1 MELTNEKMTITADMV
16 NSFLATNNLDFDVE
30 MVPQYGKVGNEYIET
45 NSFVPMRMDNKQFLS
60 SGGLSKDFRPIQN
73 RDAFKLISDLSGVT
87 NVELKNCG
95 QWGNGAGVFAQV
107 SMGDI
112 SVGSRGDRVGKYL
125 SLVNSHDGSRALT
138 ILITPYRFFCMN
150 QIGKAV
156 NSARKSESTF
166 ISIRH
171 NASAEERMHELVRT
185 VHIADEVFQFSA
197 EVYNKMD
204 SLKINEEYVKET
216 LSRLFPLEHDEGRGK
231 TIWENRIKHIK
242 DRFYSAD
249 SGRIDRYTAWNLYN
263 AIQGTVQHDSK
274 NTLTKNRSV
283 LMGEIAKFSNESMT
297 TVLEVCSS
305 EHLPKSI
312 HDEID
317 ALIGC

>member
-1 MELTNEKMTITADMV
+1 MEQTNEKMIITSDMV
-16 NSFLATNNLDFDVE
+16 NSFLTTNNLDFEVH
-30 MVPQYGKVGNEYIET
+30 MIPQFGYVDGEYMPT
-45 NSFVPMRMDNKQFLS
+45 NSFVPMRNDTKQFLS
-60 SGGLSKDFRPIQN
+60 SGGFSKDFRPIQN
-73 RDAFKLISDLSGVT
+73 KDAFKLISDLSGVT
-87 NVELKNCG
+87 NVQLKNCG

-171 NASAEERMHELVRT
+171 NASAEERMNELVKT
-185 VHIADEVFQFSA
+185 VHIADEVFQYNA
-197 EVYNKMD
+197 EIYNKMD
-204 SLKINEEYVKET
+204 SMKINEEYVKET
-216 LSRLFPLEHDEGRGK
+216 LSKLFPLEHDDGRGR
-231 TIWENRIKHIK
+231 TIWENRIRHIK

-249 SGRIDRYTAWNLYN
+249 SGRVDRYTAWNLYN
-263 AIQGTVQHDSK
+263 AIQGTVQHESR

-283 LMGEIAKFSNESMT
+283 LMGEIAKFSNDSLT

-305 EHLPKSI
+305 EHLPQSI
-312 HDEID
+312 HDEIN
-317 ALIGC
+317 ALIGG

>member
-1 MELTNEKMTITADMV
+1 MEQTNEKMTITQDMV
-16 NSFLATNNLDFDVE
+16 NSFLSTNNLNFNVE
-30 MVPQYGKVGNEYIET
+30 MIPQYGCVDGEYIST
-45 NSFVPMRMDNKQFLS
+45 GSYVPMRMDSKQFLS

-73 RDAFKLISDLSGVT
+73 RDAFKLISDLSGVA

-171 NASAEERMHELVRT
+171 NASAEERMHELVKT
-185 VHIADEVFQFSA
+185 VHIADEVFQYSA
-197 EVYNKMD
+197 EIYNKMD

-216 LSRLFPLEHDEGRGK
+216 LSKLFPLEHDDGRGK
-231 TIWENRIKHIK
+231 TIWENRIRNIK

-249 SGRIDRYTAWNLYN
+249 SGRVDRYTAWNLYN

-274 NTLTKNRSV
+274 NTQTKNRSI
-283 LMGEIAKFSNESMT
+283 LMGDIAKFSNESLT